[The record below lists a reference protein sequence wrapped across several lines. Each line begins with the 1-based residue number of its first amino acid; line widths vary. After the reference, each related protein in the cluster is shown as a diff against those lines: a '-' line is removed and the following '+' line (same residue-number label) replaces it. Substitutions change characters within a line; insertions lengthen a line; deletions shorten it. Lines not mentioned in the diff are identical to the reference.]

1 MTEKNDKGKLRKGK
15 VIIMAEVKSSV
26 DQNRTILREAVPLDS
41 PLSMYIEPTR
51 VCNFRCFYCMHSTRG
66 IQGGALDKTGFRLE
80 HMDMDLYAK
89 LVDEIMG
96 FPAIPKRVCFSG
108 LGEPLANPRLPEMI
122 RMLRKAGF
130 EGRIDVI
137 SNGSLLTH
145 EMSDALIKAGISRIQ
160 ISVQGL
166 TTEKYEEICQTSV
179 DIRKLQD
186 NISYFYHKKGDATIY
201 VKIID
206 SILTGEGDKERFFEM
221 FSDICDT
228 IYVEHLVIMEQQMGD
243 HGREVDTT
251 RNLMGEV
258 VEKRFVCGVM
268 FYFLQVNIDGE
279 TFPCSTPG
287 LPNSF
292 SMGCA
297 KEKTLQEIWNDRRRN
312 GLIRK
317 NLKDG
322 YASIPAC
329 ATCSSCIAIADD
341 SEYLD
346 DCREE
351 ILLRF
356 PEK

>member
-1 MTEKNDKGKLRKGK
+1 
-15 VIIMAEVKSSV
+15 MAEIKSSV
-26 DQNRTILREAVPLDS
+26 DKNRTILREAVPLDS
-41 PLSMYIEPTR
+41 PLSMYVEPTR
-51 VCNFRCFYCMHSTRG
+51 VCNFKCFYCMHSTRG
-66 IQGGALDKTGFRLE
+66 VQGGQLEKTGFKLE
-80 HMDMDLYAK
+80 HMDMNLYAK
-89 LVDEIMG
+89 LVKEIMS
-96 FPAIPKRVCFSG
+96 FQSIPKRVCFSG
-108 LGEPLANPRLPEMI
+108 LGEPLSNPKLPEMI
-122 RMLRKAGF
+122 RMLRDAGF

-145 EMSDALIKAGISRIQ
+145 EMSDALIEAGISRIQ

-166 TTEKYEEICQTSV
+166 TTEKYSEICQVSV
-179 DIRKLQD
+179 DIKKLQD
-186 NISYFYHKKGDATIY
+186 YISYFYQHKKNATIY

-206 SILTGEGDKERFFEM
+206 SILEDEGDKDRFFEM
-221 FSDICDT
+221 FGNICDT
-228 IYVEHLVIMEQQMGD
+228 IFIEHLVIMEQQMGD
-243 HGREVDTT
+243 HGRNVDTT

-258 VEKRFVCGVM
+258 VEKRLVCGVM

-292 SMGCA
+292 SMGCM
-297 KEKTLQEIWNDRRRN
+297 KEKTLQEIWNDRKRN

-322 YASIPAC
+322 YASILAC
-329 ATCSSCIAIADD
+329 STCSSCIAVADD

-356 PEK
+356 PER

>member
-1 MTEKNDKGKLRKGK
+1 
-15 VIIMAEVKSSV
+15 MAEIKSSV
-26 DQNRTILREAVPLDS
+26 DKNRTILREAVPLDS

-51 VCNFRCFYCMHSTRG
+51 ICNFKCFYCMHSTRG
-66 IQGGALDKTGFRLE
+66 KEGGALERTGFRLE
-80 HMDMDLYAK
+80 HMEMEFFGK
-89 LVDEIMG
+89 LVEDIMQ
-96 FPAIPKRVCFSG
+96 FPTIPKRICFSG
-108 LGEPLANPRLPEMI
+108 LGEPLANKNLPEMI
-122 RMLRKAGF
+122 RILRKSGF

-137 SNGSLLTH
+137 SNGSLLTP
-145 EMSDALIKAGISRIQ
+145 EMSDELILAGISRIQ
-160 ISVQGL
+160 ISIQGL
-166 TTEKYEEICQTSV
+166 TTEKYQEVCGVPV
-179 DIRKLQD
+179 DIKKLQD
-186 NISYFYHKKGDATIY
+186 NVRYFYEHKNNASIY

-206 SILTGEGDKERFFEM
+206 SILESMEEEEKFYQM
-221 FSDICDT
+221 FGDICDT
-228 IYVEHLVIMEQQMGD
+228 IYIEHLVIMEQQMGN
-243 HGREVDTT
+243 HGRDVDTT

-297 KEKTLQEIWNDRRRN
+297 KEKSLLEIWDSRKRN

-317 NLKDG
+317 NLMDG

-329 ATCSSCIAIADD
+329 KTCSSCIAIADD

-351 ILLRF
+351 ILERF
-356 PEK
+356 PVR

>member
-1 MTEKNDKGKLRKGK
+1 
-15 VIIMAEVKSSV
+15 MAEVKSSV
-26 DQNRTILREAVPLDS
+26 DKNRTILREAVPLDS

-51 VCNFRCFYCMHSTRG
+51 VCNFKCFYCMHSTRG
-66 IQGGALDKTGFRLE
+66 VTGGALDRTGFELK
-80 HMDMDLYAK
+80 HMDMELFAG
-89 LVDEIMG
+89 LVKDIMS
-96 FPAIPKRVCFSG
+96 FPTVPKRVCFSG
-108 LGEPLANPRLPEMI
+108 LGEPLTNKNLPDMI
-122 RMLRKAGF
+122 RMLRSAGF
-130 EGRIDVI
+130 TGRIDVI

-145 EMSDALIKAGISRIQ
+145 EMSDALLDAGISRIQ
-160 ISVQGL
+160 ISLQGL
-166 TTEKYEEICQTSV
+166 TSEKYQEICQTRV
-179 DIRKLQD
+179 DMDTLKD
-186 NISYFYHKKGDATIY
+186 NIRYFYERRGNATIY

-206 SILTGEGDKERFFEM
+206 SILENKEQEEQFYQM
-221 FSDICDT
+221 FGGICDT
-228 IYVEHLVIMEQQMGD
+228 IYVEHLVIMEQQMGN
-243 HGREVDTT
+243 HGRNVDTT

-258 VEKRFVCGVM
+258 VEKRMVCGVM

-297 KEKTLQEIWNDRRRN
+297 KEKSLLDIWNDSRRN
-312 GLIRK
+312 ALIRK

-351 ILLRF
+351 ILDRF
-356 PEK
+356 PERQETE

>member
-1 MTEKNDKGKLRKGK
+1 
-15 VIIMAEVKSSV
+15 MAEVKSSV
-26 DQNRTILREAVPLDS
+26 DKNRTVLREAVPLDS

-51 VCNFRCFYCMHSTRG
+51 VCNFKCFYCMHSTRG
-66 IQGGALDKTGFRLE
+66 KSGGALEQAGFRLE
-80 HMDMDLYAK
+80 HMDMELFAK
-89 LVDEIMG
+89 LVEDIMH
-96 FPAIPKRVCFSG
+96 FPTAPKRVCFSG
-108 LGEPLANPRLPEMI
+108 LGEPLTNKKLPDMI
-122 RMLRKAGF
+122 GLLRKSGF
-130 EGRIDVI
+130 DGRIDVI
-137 SNGSLLTH
+137 SNGSLLSP
-145 EMSDALIKAGISRIQ
+145 EMSDALIDAGISRIQ

-166 TTEKYEEICQTSV
+166 STEKYQEICGITV
-179 DIRKLQD
+179 DIEKIRA
-186 NISYFYHKKGDATIY
+186 NVRYFYEHKKNATIY

-206 SILTGEGDKERFFEM
+206 SILESKAEEEQFYRM
-221 FSDICDT
+221 FGDICDT
-228 IYVEHLVIMEQQMGD
+228 IYIEHLVIMEQQMGD
-243 HGREVDTT
+243 HGRNVDTT

-297 KEKTLQEIWNDRRRN
+297 KEKSLLEIWNDRRRN
-312 GLIRK
+312 TLIRK

-329 ATCSSCIAIADD
+329 KTCSSCIAIADD

-351 ILLRF
+351 ILKRF
-356 PEK
+356 PAR

>member
-1 MTEKNDKGKLRKGK
+1 
-15 VIIMAEVKSSV
+15 MAEIKSSV
-26 DQNRTILREAVPLDS
+26 DKNRTILREAVPLDS

-51 VCNFRCFYCMHSTRG
+51 VCNFKCFYCMHSTRG
-66 IQGGALDKTGFRLE
+66 DVNGELAKTGFKLE
-80 HMDMDLYAK
+80 HMDMELYGK
-89 LVDEIMG
+89 IVKEIME
-96 FPAIPKRVCFSG
+96 FPTIPKRICFSG
-108 LGEPLANPRLPEMI
+108 LGEPLTNKKLPDMI
-122 RMLRKAGF
+122 RMLREAGF

-137 SNGSLLTH
+137 SNGSLLTPQ
-145 EMSDALIKAGISRIQ
+145 MSDALIDAGISRIQ

-166 TTEKYEEICQTSV
+166 SSEVYKEICGVSV
-179 DIRKLQD
+179 NIEELKSNIR
-186 NISYFYHKKGDATIY
+186 YFYEHKNNATIY

-206 SILTGEGDKERFFEM
+206 SILKNKEDEKLFYDM
-221 FSDICDT
+221 FGSICDT
-228 IYVEHLVIMEQQMGD
+228 IYIEHLVIMEQQMGN

-251 RNLMGEV
+251 RNLMGEI

-268 FYFLQVNIDGE
+268 FYFLQVNIDGQ

-297 KEKTLQEIWNDRRRN
+297 KEKTLLDIWNGRKRN

-317 NLKDG
+317 NLSDG

-329 ATCSSCIAIADD
+329 TICSSCIAVADD

-351 ILLRF
+351 ILERF
-356 PEK
+356 PVK

>member
-1 MTEKNDKGKLRKGK
+1 MA
-15 VIIMAEVKSSV
+15 VIESSV
-26 DQNRTILREAVPLDS
+26 DKKRTVLREAVPLNS

-51 VCNFRCFYCMHSTRG
+51 ICNFKCFYCMHSTRG
-66 IQGGALDKTGFRLE
+66 EAGGPLDKTGFSLE
-80 HMDMDLYAK
+80 HMDMDFFTK
-89 LVDEIMG
+89 LVKDIMQ
-96 FPAIPKRVCFSG
+96 FPKIPNRVCFSG
-108 LGEPLANPRLPEMI
+108 LGEPLTNKNLPQMI
-122 RMLRKAGF
+122 RMLRNAGF

-145 EMSDALIKAGISRIQ
+145 EMSDELIEAGISRIQ

-166 TTEKYEEICQTSV
+166 STETYQDICGVSIQM
-179 DIRKLQD
+179 DKLKE
-186 NISYFYHKKGDATIY
+186 NIQYFYEHKKNATIY

-206 SILTGEGDKERFFEM
+206 SILKGEEDKKNFFEM
-221 FSDICDT
+221 FQDICDT
-228 IYVEHLVIMEQQMGD
+228 IYIEHLVIMEQQMGN

-251 RNLMGEV
+251 RNLMGEL

-297 KEKTLQEIWNDRRRN
+297 KEHSLLEIWESNRRN
-312 GLIRK
+312 ELIRK

-329 ATCSSCIAIADD
+329 KTCSSCIAIADD

-351 ILLRF
+351 ILNRF
-356 PEK
+356 PKK

>member
-145 EMSDALIKAGISRIQ
+145 EVSDALIKAGISRIQ

-179 DIRKLQD
+179 DIEKLQD

-206 SILTGEGDKERFFEM
+206 SILAGEGDKERFFEM

>member
-1 MTEKNDKGKLRKGK
+1 MIDLLRK
-15 VIIMAEVKSSV
+15 S
-26 DQNRTILREAVPLDS
+26 
-41 PLSMYIEPTR
+41 
-51 VCNFRCFYCMHSTRG
+51 
-66 IQGGALDKTGFRLE
+66 
-80 HMDMDLYAK
+80 
-89 LVDEIMG
+89 
-96 FPAIPKRVCFSG
+96 
-108 LGEPLANPRLPEMI
+108 
-122 RMLRKAGF
+122 GF

-137 SNGSLLTH
+137 SNGSLLTP
-145 EMSDALIKAGISRIQ
+145 EMSDALIDAGISRIQ

-166 TTEKYEEICQTSV
+166 STEKYQEICGIPV
-179 DIRKLQD
+179 DIEKIRA
-186 NISYFYHKKGDATIY
+186 NVRYFFEHKKNATIY

-206 SILTGEGDKERFFEM
+206 SILESKAEEEQFYQM
-221 FSDICDT
+221 FGDICDT
-228 IYVEHLVIMEQQMGD
+228 IYIEHLVIMEQQMGD
-243 HGREVDTT
+243 HGRNVDTT

-268 FYFLQVNIDGE
+268 FYFLQVNVDGE

-297 KEKTLQEIWNDRRRN
+297 KEKSLLEIWNDRKRN
-312 GLIRK
+312 ALIRK

-329 ATCSSCIAIADD
+329 KICSSCIAIADD

-351 ILLRF
+351 ILQRF
-356 PEK
+356 PAR

>member
-1 MTEKNDKGKLRKGK
+1 
-15 VIIMAEVKSSV
+15 MAVVASSV
-26 DQNRTILREAVPLDS
+26 DKNRTILREAVPLNS

-51 VCNFRCFYCMHSTRG
+51 VCNFKCFYCMHSTRG
-66 IQGGALDKTGFRLE
+66 EKDGALAQTGFAIH
-80 HMDMDLYAK
+80 HMDMEFYEK
-89 LVDEIMG
+89 LINDIME
-96 FPAIPKRVCFSG
+96 FPTIPKRICFSG
-108 LGEPLANPRLPEMI
+108 LGEPLTNKNLPNMI
-122 RMLRKAGF
+122 KMLRAKGF

-145 EMSDALIKAGISRIQ
+145 EMSDALIEAGISRIQ
-160 ISVQGL
+160 ISIQGL
-166 TTEKYEEICQTSV
+166 TTEKYQEICGVSV
-179 DIRKLQD
+179 SMDEICD
-186 NISYFYHKKGDATIY
+186 NIRYFYEHKKDTTIY

-206 SILTGEGDKERFFEM
+206 SILESKDEEKQFFDM
-221 FSDICDT
+221 FSNICDT

-251 RNLMGEV
+251 RNLMGEL

-292 SMGCA
+292 TMGNA
-297 KEKTLQEIWNDRRRN
+297 KEKTLLEIWNDKKRN
-312 GLIRK
+312 VLIRK

-322 YASIPAC
+322 YASIKAC
-329 ATCSSCIAIADD
+329 EKCSSCIAIADD

-351 ILLRF
+351 ILERF
-356 PEK
+356 PVK

>member
-1 MTEKNDKGKLRKGK
+1 
-15 VIIMAEVKSSV
+15 MAEIKSSV
-26 DQNRTILREAVPLDS
+26 DKNRTILREAVPLDS
-41 PLSMYIEPTR
+41 PLSMYVEPTR
-51 VCNFRCFYCMHSTRG
+51 VCNFKCFYCMHSTRG
-66 IQGGALDKTGFRLE
+66 VQGGQLEKTGFKLE
-80 HMDMDLYAK
+80 HMDMNLYAK
-89 LVDEIMG
+89 LVKEIMS
-96 FPAIPKRVCFSG
+96 FQSIPKRVCFSG
-108 LGEPLANPRLPEMI
+108 LGEPLSNPKLPEMI
-122 RMLRKAGF
+122 RMLRDAGF

-145 EMSDALIKAGISRIQ
+145 EMSDALIEAGISRIQ

-166 TTEKYEEICQTSV
+166 TTEKYNEICQVPV
-179 DIRKLQD
+179 DIKKLQD
-186 NISYFYHKKGDATIY
+186 YISYFYQHKKNATIY

-206 SILTGEGDKERFFEM
+206 SILEDEGDKDRFFEM
-221 FSDICDT
+221 FGNICDT
-228 IYVEHLVIMEQQMGD
+228 IFIEHLVIMEQQMGD
-243 HGREVDTT
+243 HGRNVDTT

-258 VEKRFVCGVM
+258 VEKRLVCGVM

-292 SMGCA
+292 SMGCM
-297 KEKTLQEIWNDRRRN
+297 KEKTLQEIWNDRKRN

-329 ATCSSCIAIADD
+329 STCSSCIAVADD

-356 PEK
+356 PER